1 MRKLLL
7 FLIMFVIPMVYSYG
21 IRIPL
26 EGGTATHGAAEGTM
40 RIGVVDIEMIFREFP
55 ETKRGQKELEN
66 ELKKAQ
72 EQIEVKK
79 KEIEELQKEIDEMDA
94 VEEKTGNLPG
104 MKLSRDATGQAGVD
118 VSTSTGAALD
128 VEARES
134 GQEFLKDKKDTKK
147 KEDQKGFE
155 KLYKS
160 KKELLQKKKD
170 ELGKFIKESEANLLA
185 MEERRSREILEKLY
199 RVLEKIAREESL
211 DVILDKNYVLYGQ
224 PAIDVTE
231 KLKKRLAGE

>member
-1 MRKLLL
+1 MK
-7 FLIMFVIPMVYSYG
+7 VIYIFIIATFMYASWCYG

-26 EGGTATHGAAEGTM
+26 EGGTATHGATEGTM

-66 ELKKAQ
+66 ELKGAQ

-79 KEIEELQKEIDEMDA
+79 KEIEELQKEVDEMHA
-94 VEEKTGNLPG
+94 VEDKTGNLPG
-104 MKLSRDATGQAGVD
+104 MKLSRDATGQAGVE

-185 MEERRSREILEKLY
+185 MEERRSREILGKLY

-211 DVILDKNYVLYGQ
+211 DIILDKNYVLYGQ